1 MGCTV
6 SFLCCEDDFLL
17 PMPVHQYEKKK
28 KENRMKPEELEAVHS
43 HTFRVKS
50 FKKTRP
56 CGVCQQTI
64 LHDGLICR
72 VCRISC
78 HKKCEVKVSSSC
90 VPSTNYELAPSSDL
104 ALKHVDTLVS
114 GLIH

>member
-1 MGCTV
+1 MPSV
-6 SFLCCEDDFLL
+6 SLSL
-17 PMPVHQYEKKK
+17 PPALVGPARTWVCLSCMFW
-28 KENRMKPEELEAVHS
+28 PEELEAVHS